1 MRASITGVL
10 TFFMIRSI
18 LQFTIGILAIVCSF
32 SLCLKAQ
39 DSLFNIIPSHDSIL
53 LSDDSHFIYNS
64 FKVSYT
70 GIEKKD
76 VLVRI
81 RPVNGWRIVSDS
93 VRKLSLKMDSS
104 LIYPIT
110 LARTKYST
118 SVWTEVLV
126 ELLSFPDSSI
136 TFSKFL
142 IRANPIY
149 SFTIRSASTELLL
162 EETQTS
168 ILFPFILRNE
178 GNSRQEYRIN
188 FRSVEYGINKKFKCV
203 LEPGRD
209 TVFKKEVDWP
219 EKLVIGKIGLQVE
232 VSDTTGQSKI
242 ILCNLFKEKSS
253 IKIHKSKHEF
263 VPITFETGY
272 YKLGDQLSYYW
283 GISGGLKFKQSDL
296 DFKYRTKTLG
306 IVNTIEKNIFIG
318 NWSSKKLNVSIGQ
331 LSDFT
336 SFYSYGP
343 GISFQFKPKERLRI
357 GLKFIGKN
365 DKLVY
370 TGNMISTFFQ
380 YSIKKTSWK
389 HGITFNQDYYRQL
402 SSWVQKND
410 IELRNFDKNK
420 FAFNVG
426 IGFEKRLGV
435 WLRAYTPG
443 LSFGYKYY
451 RQVNQLVFQSEFQRN
466 NNSFPG
472 IEKGLFTQ
480 MHSINWQKKKYT
492 FGGFFQYNKTV
503 STFFRDTIFQ
513 ADISM
518 FNNRKFGLRL
528 SGFNSHNNLGIAF
541 GWYKQI
547 GQTGF
552 LVPRY
557 LFSDL
562 AYSYFA
568 KSGFRIQF
576 SSMNGLSGRYKKNE
590 ILHFTSTSLTLG
602 FKKFGAKTFYI
613 QNPIFLDRE
622 GKVWS
627 GYTKTMLLGGYFNFR
642 FWKYFS
648 ANFSGTISRS
658 LYDQRKASNVSI
670 NFRYNNSKRNL
681 VMEWS
686 GNIPIVKSNAPGIL
700 GSSFPTYT
708 FSLRKTFNFPNI
720 FKRTYHNLKV
730 TAFNDL
736 NNNNSKDEGE
746 ITLSNID
753 LMIGNLPMKTDS
765 MGELHYL
772 NTDTGFYRIR
782 MLSANPVVGLTP
794 LFQRDFGI
802 DLKKDT
808 LLLLPFRK
816 SCVIKGRVILN
827 KDPLSSIKLTLE
839 NIRVMAIDS
848 FGHGYVA
855 LTNGNGEYSIELPA
869 STYIVSLNPLAFGDA
884 VKPEQFQYV
893 TNVSQESIATVNF
906 TLIEKRR
913 AVRMLKK

>member
-1 MRASITGVL
+1 
-10 TFFMIRSI
+10 MIRSI
-18 LQFTIGILAIVCSF
+18 LHFTIGILATVCSF

-39 DSLFNIIPSHDSIL
+39 DSLFYVTPLHDSIL

-64 FKVSYT
+64 LKVSCA
-70 GIEKKD
+70 GIEKKE
-76 VLVRI
+76 VLVKI
-81 RPVNGWRIVSDS
+81 GPVNDWRIVSDS
-93 VRKLSLKMDSS
+93 FKKLSFTTDTSF
-104 LIYPIT
+104 IYPIT
-110 LARTKYST
+110 FARTKYSS
-118 SVWTEVLV
+118 SVWTEVPV
-126 ELLSFPDSSI
+126 EVHSSPDSSI
-136 TFSKFL
+136 IISKFY
-142 IRANPIY
+142 IRASPIY
-149 SFTIRSASTELLL
+149 AFNIRSATTELILR
-162 EETQTS
+162 ESQTS
-168 ILFPFILRNE
+168 ILFPFILKNE

-188 FRSVEYGINKKFKCV
+188 FRCVEYGINKKFKCV
-203 LEPGRD
+203 LNPGQD
-209 TVFKKEVDWP
+209 TLFKIEIDWP
-219 EKLVIGKIGLQVE
+219 EKLTIGKIGLQVE
-232 VSDTTGQSKI
+232 VSDTTGQTKI

-253 IKIHKSKHEF
+253 IRIHRSKHEF
-263 VPITFETGY
+263 VPIAFETGY

-283 GISGGLKFKQSDL
+283 GISGGLKFKKSDL
-296 DFKYRTKTLG
+296 DFKFRTKTLG
-306 IVNTIEKNIFIG
+306 IVNTIEKNMFIG
-318 NWSSKKLNVSIGQ
+318 NWSSERLNISIGQ

-343 GISFQFKPKERLRI
+343 GISFQFKPREKIKI
-357 GLKFIGKN
+357 GLQFIGKN

-370 TGNMISTFFQ
+370 TGNMFSSFLQ
-380 YSIKKTSWK
+380 YSVKKTAWR
-389 HGITFNQDYYRQL
+389 HGLTFNQDHYRQL
-402 SSWVQKND
+402 SSWIQKND
-410 IELRNFDKNK
+410 IELRNSDKKK

-435 WLRAYTPG
+435 WGRAYTPG

-451 RQVNQLVFQSEFQRN
+451 RQVNELFFQSEFQRN

-480 MHSINWQKKKYT
+480 MHSINWQKKKYSI
-492 FGGFFQYNKTV
+492 GSFFQYNKTV
-503 STFFRDTIFQ
+503 STIFRDTIFQ

-528 SGFNSHNNLGIAF
+528 SKFNSHNNIAIAL
-541 GWYKQI
+541 GWYRQI
-547 GQTGF
+547 GQTGY

-590 ILHFTSTSLTLG
+590 TLHFTSTSLTLG

-627 GYTKTMLLGGYFNFR
+627 GYTKTMLLGGYFSFR

-658 LYDQRKASNVSI
+658 LYDNRKSSNVSI
-670 NFRYNNSKRNL
+670 NFRYNNPKRNL

-686 GNIPIVKSNAPGIL
+686 GSIPIVKSNVPGVL
-700 GSSFPTYT
+700 GSSFPAYT
-708 FSLRKTFNFPNI
+708 FSLRKTLNFPNI
-720 FKRTYHNLKV
+720 FKKTYHNLKV

-746 ITLSNID
+746 ISLSNID

-765 MGELHYL
+765 IGELHYI

-839 NIRVMAIDS
+839 NIRVMARDS
-848 FGHGYVA
+848 FGHEFAA
-855 LTNGNGEYSIELPA
+855 LTNGDGEYSIELPA
-869 STYIVSLNPLAFGDA
+869 SNYIVSLNSSAFGDV
-884 VKPEQFQYV
+884 VKPEQFQY
-893 TNVSQESIATVNF
+893 TANLSRDPIAIINF

-913 AVRMLKK
+913 AVRMLRK